1 MKPNQTITNPGTTKK
16 KSWVPHTY
24 VLIFCIILI
33 AAAATY
39 LIPAGV
45 YDRITDP
52 NTGRTIVDAASYKN
66 VHKIRSNLSGS
77 SRLFPKE

>member
-1 MKPNQTITNPGTTKK
+1 MKLQQTDANLDTRKK

-39 LIPAGV
+39 LVRPVYTRGLLIRIPEE
-45 YDRITDP
+45 P
-52 NTGRTIVDAASYKN
+52 S
-66 VHKIRSNLSGS
+66 
-77 SRLFPKE
+77 